1 MAGTV
6 VNAITTKKED
16 YADSLA
22 LVDAR
27 NYPFTSAVKKDPAAT
42 NPRFDWTAD
51 TYRSAPLF
59 PGVVD
64 GADATDFQDEFSNR
78 GKLYNYVQEFRETPK
93 VSQLTQE
100 ATDMPGATNP
110 IAAAVAKGLV
120 EIKRGMEAAFLSSQ
134 DAQVDTG
141 AVPYL
146 TCGLGLWISTAGPTV
161 ASCPSN
167 QRPAS
172 AQVNTTATASL
183 DEDTDLQGMLKAIF
197 DAVGMVT
204 DNYMLLCGSTLRRRI
219 TSMTRISVNSGS
231 TNSANRVRTFNYT
244 GKDQTITS
252 STTTFDGDF
261 GSFSVVP
268 SSFIGMTSGSS
279 TVDVTRGYLLDMSK
293 ISLRYNTRPNVREL
307 PDLGGGPR
315 RLIRAVAGLQVDS
328 PKGMGKFQP

>member
-1 MAGTV
+1 MAGTL

-27 NYPFTSAVKKDPAAT
+27 NLPFTSSVPKSRAAT
-42 NPRFDWTAD
+42 NPRFDYTGD
-51 TYRSAPLF
+51 QYRSAPVF
-59 PGVVD
+59 GGVVD
-64 GADATDFQDEFSNR
+64 GTDATDFNDEFANR
-78 GKLYNYVQEFRETPK
+78 GKFSNYIQIFREAPK

-100 ATDMPGATNP
+100 ATDMPGAANP

-120 EIKRGMEAAFLSSQ
+120 ELKRGMEAAFLSSQ

-146 TCGLGLWISTAGPTV
+146 TCGLGLFISTAGPTV
-161 ASCPSN
+161 ATVPSN

-172 AQVNTTATASL
+172 GQVITTATASL
-183 DEDTDLQGMLKAIF
+183 DEDTDLQGILKAIF
-197 DAVGMVT
+197 DAVGMVSE
-204 DNYMLLCGSTLRRRI
+204 NYMLLCGSTLRRRV
-219 TSMTRISVNSGS
+219 TFMTRISTTTGS
-231 TNSANRVRTFNYT
+231 TNSANRVRTFTQSAKESTVTN
-244 GKDQTITS
+244 
-252 STTTFDGDF
+252 TTTMFDGDF

-268 SSFIGMTSGSS
+268 SSWIGMTTGSA
-279 TVDVTRGYLLDMSK
+279 TVDDDRGYLLDMSK
-293 ISLRYNTRPNVREL
+293 ISLRYNQRPTSREL

-315 RLIRAVAGLQVDS
+315 RLIEAIAGLECV

>member
-1 MAGTV
+1 MAGTL

-27 NYPFTSAVKKDPAAT
+27 NLPFTSAVRKSAAAT
-42 NPRFDWTAD
+42 NPRFDYTGD
-51 TYRSAPLF
+51 QYRSAPVF
-59 PGVVD
+59 AGVVD
-64 GADATDFQDEFSNR
+64 GTDATDFNDEFANR
-78 GKLYNYVQEFRETPK
+78 GKFSNYIQIFREAPK

-110 IAAAVAKGLV
+110 IAAATAKGLV
-120 EIKRGMEAAFLSSQ
+120 ELKRGMEAAFLSSQ

-141 AVPYL
+141 GVPYL
-146 TCGLGLWISTAGPTV
+146 TCGLGLFISTAGPTV
-161 ASCPSN
+161 ATVPSN

-172 AQVNTTATASL
+172 GQVITTATASL
-183 DEDTDLQGMLKAIF
+183 DEDTDLQGILKAIF

-204 DNYMLLCGSTLRRRI
+204 ENYMLLCGSTLRRRV
-219 TSMTRISVNSGS
+219 TSMTRINTTTGS
-231 TNSANRVRTFNYT
+231 TNSANRVRTFSQT
-244 GKDQTITS
+244 GKDTAITN
-252 STTTFDGDF
+252 TTTMFDGDF

-268 SSFIGMTSGSS
+268 SNWIGMTTGSS
-279 TVDVTRGYLLDMSK
+279 TVDDDRGYLLDMSK
-293 ISLRYNTRPNVREL
+293 IALRYNQRPTARPL

-315 RLIRAVAGLQVDS
+315 NLIEAIAGLECV